1 MSEPPLDGSR
11 DVSKPAPGAPMVE
24 ISGVNKHFGDL
35 HVLQDLS
42 LIHI

>member
-1 MSEPPLDGSR
+1 MVDGST
-11 DVSKPAPGAPMVE
+11 PLLE
-24 ISGVNKHFGDL
+24 ISHVDKHFGDL